1 LANKDHSLDDKIIR
15 AAYSEFLAYGFC
27 KASLHKISEKAG
39 VTTGA
44 IYTRYKNKDALLRGS
59 FGLEKTTEKQP
70 CFGTVC
76 ETSTCQCC
84 GGRADVQSTIYW
96 CRQCNVPLYGNRCS
110 RCGMEAKKLTTDVRP
125 VFPEERLLIEIIL
138 QKPFEFLK
146 KSVWNGT
153 GNHYF
158 VDV

>member
-1 LANKDHSLDDKIIR
+1 M
-15 AAYSEFLAYGFC
+15 
-27 KASLHKISEKAG
+27 
-39 VTTGA
+39 
-44 IYTRYKNKDALLRGS
+44 
-59 FGLEKTTEKQP
+59 
-70 CFGTVC
+70 
-76 ETSTCQCC
+76 
-84 GGRADVQSTIYW
+84 QSTIYW

-158 VDV
+158 VDGKKIAFSVKELKKINADEVRRQYEKYSTQNTYCYFDEMTGRFIEANKERYEYITQEAGNYIQKQWVSLVQWICLFHSVEAKILQ

>member
-1 LANKDHSLDDKIIR
+1 MITYICHNR
-15 AAYSEFLAYGFC
+15 
-27 KASLHKISEKAG
+27 
-39 VTTGA
+39 
-44 IYTRYKNKDALLRGS
+44 N
-59 FGLEKTTEKQP
+59 EKTTEKQP

-125 VFPEERLLIEIIL
+125 VFHIMDESIGHLDYTIPSDNRELQRQGIATKIWQIIPYQVITGNYNPKVKTAGTLLIIPYQVI
-138 QKPFEFLK
+138 
-146 KSVWNGT
+146 T
-153 GNHYF
+153 GNYNKNDNTIHNRNSYCSE
-158 VDV
+158 VNL